1 MAIKHI
7 DNGVDVAAAG
17 TAVPLSATRI
27 AAGWVFI
34 QAKADNVG
42 KIHVGESDVSSTSK
56 MVELSATD
64 GFTFLDNAVP
74 NMYDLKDIFIDADDN
89 DDGVWVGYGII

>member
-7 DNGVDVAAAG
+7 DNGVNVTTAG

-27 AAGWVFI
+27 VAGWVFL
-34 QAKADNVG
+34 QAKTANTG
-42 KIHVGESDVSSTSK
+42 KIYVGESDVSSTSK

-64 GFTFLDNAVP
+64 GFTFPDNAVP
-74 NMYDLKDIFIDADDN
+74 SMYDLKDIYIDASVSGE
-89 DDGVWVGYGII
+89 GVWVGYGIV

>member
-7 DNGVDVAAAG
+7 DNGVNVTTAG

-27 AAGWVFI
+27 AAGWVFL
-34 QAKADNVG
+34 QAKADNTG

-56 MVELSATD
+56 MVELSITD
-64 GFTFLDNAVP
+64 GFTFPDNAVP
-74 NMYDLKDIFIDADDN
+74 NMYDLKDIFIDADTDG
-89 DDGVWVGYGII
+89 DGVWVGYGVV